1 MAIVVCPWSWRK
13 PGTWTRVYCPQD
25 RTPLARK
32 GRYARTVWDRDGAH
46 AVVVPRYRCA
56 RCHRTDSALP
66 WDLQPHRSLS
76 RPGLWAIWGW
86 RVRRQW
92 AWARLEAWCRR
103 RFPITRR
110 TLQRWVATV
119 TAGLADLGPRLLQA
133 LATGGPLPST
143 VWAALGP
150 DAWATWLRLGRGWGR
165 RASGAASTGSWL
177 QVSAIAG
184 WRPAH
189 R

>member
-1 MAIVVCPWSWRK
+1 MAIVVCPWAWRK
-13 PGTWTRVYCPQD
+13 PGAWTRVYCPQD

-66 WDLQPHRSLS
+66 WDLQPQRSLS